1 MRNEL
6 DNLANLLG
14 GLAFIL
20 WMLLMLM
27 PVFVSFAKR
36 DDVANTHSKKVCKTN
51 VVTIVNKFTYIE
63 CVEWEKE

>member
-27 PVFVSFAKR
+27 PVFVSCTKR
-36 DDVANTHSKKVCKTN
+36 DNNVDTHSNKVCKTH
-51 VVTIVNKFTYIE
+51 VVTTVNKFTYDK

>member
-1 MRNEL
+1 MRNVIDDTTASL
-6 DNLANLLG
+6 S

-27 PVFVSFAKR
+27 PVFVSCTKR
-36 DDVANTHSKKVCKTN
+36 DNNVDTHSNKVCKTH
-51 VVTIVNKFTYIE
+51 VVTTVNKFTYDK